1 MIYTRKLHGSVKCII
16 CRSNSNKWIA
26 MNALHSNAIK
36 GLKPYNSKSGDL
48 EFRCLVIKNEP
59 YFYMTGVELRTENT

>member
-1 MIYTRKLHGSVKCII
+1 
-16 CRSNSNKWIA
+16 

-36 GLKPYNSKSGDL
+36 GLEQYNSKIGDL

-59 YFYMTGVELRTENT
+59 YFYMTGVELCTEAGIL

>member
-1 MIYTRKLHGSVKCII
+1 
-16 CRSNSNKWIA
+16 

-59 YFYMTGVELRTENT
+59 YFYMTGVELRTETGIL